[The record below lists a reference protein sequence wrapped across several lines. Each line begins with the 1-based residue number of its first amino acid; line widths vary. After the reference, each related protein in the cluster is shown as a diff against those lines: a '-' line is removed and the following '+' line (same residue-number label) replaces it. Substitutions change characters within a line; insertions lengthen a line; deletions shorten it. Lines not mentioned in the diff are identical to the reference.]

1 MFVYCQYCI
10 NVDLY
15 FSCQARFSVQKQYC
29 LHFSTCMGIIKLY
42 EVMRMYY
49 DVFILSCMLERP
61 CYGYEIKKYLVD
73 HFSACSNISNNTLYP
88 LLKKYEK
95 MGVTDRTVETVVGK
109 PSRIIYH
116 LTDAG
121 RKYFVDMLQSFPETV
136 LYDRDEF
143 LTRLSFFAFLNP
155 DTRKRMLTGR
165 RAILQQYLQRLES
178 FSSVKRPDDQP
189 PYPELKAFHRQLL
202 LSELT
207 VLDQFEARLCD
218 PCTLSDDGYV
228 LR

>member
-1 MFVYCQYCI
+1 
-10 NVDLY
+10 
-15 FSCQARFSVQKQYC
+15 
-29 LHFSTCMGIIKLY
+29 
-42 EVMRMYY
+42 MYY

-88 LLKKYEK
+88 LLKKFQK
-95 MGVTDRTVETVVGK
+95 MGVTDRTVESVVGK

-116 LTDAG
+116 LTDTG
-121 RKYFVDMLQSFPETV
+121 RTFFVDMLQNFPEAV
-136 LYDRDEF
+136 LYDREDF

-155 DTRKRMLTGR
+155 DTG
-165 RAILQQYLQRLES
+165 
-178 FSSVKRPDDQP
+178 
-189 PYPELKAFHRQLL
+189 FHRQLL

-207 VLDQFEARLCD
+207 VLDQFEARLGD
-218 PCTLSDDGYV
+218 PCTLSEDGYV

>member
-1 MFVYCQYCI
+1 
-10 NVDLY
+10 
-15 FSCQARFSVQKQYC
+15 
-29 LHFSTCMGIIKLY
+29 
-42 EVMRMYY
+42 MYY

-116 LTDAG
+116 LTNAG
-121 RKYFVDMLQSFPETV
+121 RAFFVDMLQSFPETV

-143 LTRLSFFAFLNP
+143 LTRLGFFALLNQ
-155 DTRKRMLTGR
+155 TARQRMLTGR
-165 RAILQQYLQRLES
+165 RAILKQYLERLDA
-178 FSSVKRPDDQP
+178 SSSIERRDFQP
-189 PYPELKAFHRQLL
+189 AYPELKTFHRQLL
-202 LSELT
+202 LSELA

-218 PCTLSDDGYV
+218 PCTLSEDGYV

>member
-1 MFVYCQYCI
+1 
-10 NVDLY
+10 
-15 FSCQARFSVQKQYC
+15 
-29 LHFSTCMGIIKLY
+29 
-42 EVMRMYY
+42 MYY

-88 LLKKYEK
+88 LLKKFQK
-95 MGVTDRTVETVVGK
+95 MGVTDRTVESVVGK

-116 LTDAG
+116 LTDTG
-121 RKYFVDMLQSFPETV
+121 RTFFVDMLQNFPEAV
-136 LYDRDEF
+136 LYDREDF

-155 DTRKRMLTGR
+155 DTRKRMLAGR
-165 RAILQQYLQRLES
+165 RVILQQYLERLDS
-178 FSSVKRPDDQP
+178 FSSVKRRDFQP
-189 PYPELKAFHRQLL
+189 PYPELKGFHRQLL

-207 VLDQFEARLCD
+207 VLDQFEARLGD
-218 PCTLSDDGYV
+218 PCTLSEDGYV